1 MGEEGLY
8 LPGHN
13 APMTSTDVA
22 GAFHQRFGVS
32 PSVVTQAP
40 GRVNLIGEHTDTSE
54 GFVFPTAI
62 DRRVWVA
69 ARVVEGPSRLVS
81 DRLGDA
87 EPFDTRGEMPGD
99 WSRYAAGM
107 AHVMAAWAGRPM
119 PNLEAYVASDL
130 PIGSGLSSSAAME
143 MAFGVL
149 WQELLRLDL
158 SGRQLAR
165 LGQQCEHEHIGVQCG
180 VMDQMASALGRA
192 GHAMFIDTRNLDLQ
206 YVPIPSTL
214 AIVVCDTM
222 KPRELS
228 DSAYNERRRQTTEA
242 SEVLKAP
249 TLRDATAEQIEA
261 AREQLGEARYR
272 RARHVLSENERCHR
286 FVAALREAEID
297 QIYVLMRQSHES
309 LRDDFEV
316 SCPELDAMAEACW
329 QAPGCIGARM
339 TGAGFGGACVALVE
353 RGRTSAFREAVA
365 AHYLLHVADRMPRF
379 LICEPTDG
387 SAVCP

>member
-1 MGEEGLY
+1 
-8 LPGHN
+8 
-13 APMTSTDVA
+13 
-22 GAFHQRFGVS
+22 
-32 PSVVTQAP
+32 
-40 GRVNLIGEHTDTSE
+40 
-54 GFVFPTAI
+54 
-62 DRRVWVA
+62 
-69 ARVVEGPSRLVS
+69 
-81 DRLGDA
+81 
-87 EPFDTRGEMPGD
+87 
-99 WSRYAAGM
+99 
-107 AHVMAAWAGRPM
+107 M

-158 SGRQLAR
+158 SGRELAR

-180 VMDQMASALGRA
+180 IMDQMASALGRA
-192 GHAMFIDTRNLDLQ
+192 GHAMFIDTRNLDLA

-214 AIVVCDTM
+214 TIVVCDTM

-228 DSAYNERRRQTTEA
+228 DSAYNERRLQTIEA
-242 SEVLKAP
+242 SEVLKTC
-249 TLRDATAEQIEA
+249 TLRDATAEQIEGG
-261 AREQLGEARYR
+261 RDQLGEVRYR
-272 RARHVLSENERCHR
+272 RARHVQSENERCHR
-286 FVAALREAEID
+286 FVDALREGEID

-353 RGRTSAFREAVA
+353 RGRTSVFREAVS

-379 LICEPTDG
+379 LVCESADG
-387 SAVCP
+387 AAVAG